1 MREIFY
7 NLKKKVSVSAAFSE
21 SHIKHL
27 LVNAQWF
34 PLDPPPGNN
43 SHVVS
48 TAVGSISRKVK
59 QLNTQ
64 CNFISFT
71 VQFVIHGKTFTQ
83 FYSVQYSAE
92 CRQKN
97 GAAVIITEI

>member
-1 MREIFY
+1 MRKIFY

-27 LVNAQWF
+27 FLNAKWF
-34 PLDPPPGNN
+34 PLNHPPVNN

-48 TAVGSISRKVK
+48 TAVCSISRKVK
-59 QLNTQ
+59 QLNAQ
-64 CNFISFT
+64 CNFITFT
-71 VQFVIHGKTFTQ
+71 VQFVIHGKTFRQ

-97 GAAVIITEI
+97 GAAAIITYI